1 MKNLIL
7 SVLILVCPLL
17 AKAAC
22 DPVTFEGCFCSPST
36 PEGCN
41 VDMPEMPLFASHL
54 DAEGNYFHCAEGIAL
69 WGGLIKQLEPSF
81 EPVLPSD
88 YVNTRINQ
96 DCSGK
101 IQIYSTQ
108 EDDINTPF
116 NESIYG
122 VCSIFKD
129 QQEAEKKY
137 LACQL
142 TNYQYWDKLQS
153 LQKAAKGACASP
165 SMLKDGANRGN
176 LWKPIADPK
185 ARCKNGTT
193 VLLDPKYADVT
204 KLSLLASSQKDKGLS
219 TGELGDVGL
228 AEYFGFVGSRPR
240 FCFRFP
246 GSKFGPNPVY
256 LSFTSNGQGQCLK
269 VGNAS
274 NRED

>member
-7 SVLILVCPLL
+7 SVLILVCPFI
-17 AKAAC
+17 AKADC
-22 DPVTFEGCFCSPST
+22 DPVTFEGCICSPST
-36 PEGCN
+36 PEGCTPET
-41 VDMPEMPLFASHL
+41 PEMSLFASHF

-69 WGGLIKQLEPSF
+69 WGSMIKQLEPGF

-88 YVNTRINQ
+88 YVASRVNQ
-96 DCSGK
+96 DCTGK
-101 IQIYSTQ
+101 IQIYAT
-108 EDDINTPF
+108 D
-116 NESIYG
+116 ESNPALG
-122 VCSIFKD
+122 VCSLFAD
-129 QQEAEKKY
+129 QAEAEANYKLCKT
-137 LACQL
+137 

-153 LQKAAKGACASP
+153 LQKAAKGACANP
-165 SMLKDGANRGN
+165 SILKDGANRGN

-193 VLLDPKYADVT
+193 VLLDSKYADVT

-256 LSFTSNGQGQCLK
+256 VSFTSNGQGQCLK